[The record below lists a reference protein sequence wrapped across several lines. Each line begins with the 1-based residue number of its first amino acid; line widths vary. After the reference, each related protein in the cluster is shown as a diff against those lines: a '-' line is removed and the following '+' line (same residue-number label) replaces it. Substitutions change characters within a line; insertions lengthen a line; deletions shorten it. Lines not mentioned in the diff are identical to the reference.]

1 MNKAIAIVVLF
12 VSLTASLAGCASK
25 TETPAITTSPAPAV
39 TTTAGTTAAVPALT
53 TATVAKTSAAPVT
66 TKSAPITGTS
76 TGSPADGGPT
86 MILGA
91 SGALIPN
98 TITVLKGGKLNFLNE
113 DCCNGYTLHCDYPF
127 NLELGP
133 SATMSFVFTKTGK
146 YNFWVDEN
154 TTFVGSVTVF

>member
-1 MNKAIAIVVLF
+1 
-12 VSLTASLAGCASK
+12 
-25 TETPAITTSPAPAV
+25 
-39 TTTAGTTAAVPALT
+39 
-53 TATVAKTSAAPVT
+53 
-66 TKSAPITGTS
+66 
-76 TGSPADGGPT
+76 

-91 SGALIPN
+91 SGALIPG
-98 TITVLKGGKLNFLNE
+98 TLTVLKGSKVNFLNE

-133 SATMSFVFTKTGK
+133 SANMGFTFTKVGK